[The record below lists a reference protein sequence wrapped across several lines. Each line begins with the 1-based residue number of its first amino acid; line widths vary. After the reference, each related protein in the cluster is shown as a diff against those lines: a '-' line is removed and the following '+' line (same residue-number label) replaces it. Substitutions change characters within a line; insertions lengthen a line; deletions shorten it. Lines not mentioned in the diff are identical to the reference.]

1 MKGQKISEMIKKV
14 SNIQSS
20 SVDSITEEEFDDM
33 FNNSYHNRNSEN
45 FIEHLS
51 FDNANPFQNAYIV
64 HSKIN
69 NNEQSQDKPSM
80 LRYG

>member
-1 MKGQKISEMIKKV
+1 
-14 SNIQSS
+14 
-20 SVDSITEEEFDDM
+20 M
-33 FNNSYHNRNSEN
+33 FNNSYHNRNNEN

-69 NNEQSQDKPSM
+69 NNEQGQDKPSM